1 VDFRGSLKE
10 GGGCRSDEIS
20 RLLIPYT
27 GRIRF
32 QSARLLVT

>member
-1 VDFRGSLKE
+1 VDFQGSLKE
-10 GGGCRSDEIS
+10 GGGCRTDEIS

-27 GRIRF
+27 SRISF